1 MRSMKLEYD
10 NKTFGEAFSFTAVR
24 NPWTRMV
31 SGYRDKLSDQE
42 TEGAKKRGLGVGIVN
57 MIRGIDKDQII
68 DQNIYPTFAEYALW
82 LIKTRGTRNPH
93 FSPQHSVLHISKVKY
108 DFVVPV
114 EYSTVLSSDVFA
126 RINTN
131 ISLDESYDKSSDPRI
146 QSSAIYESL
155 YLIFKADFTLLNY
168 SNFTHPE
175 FPLPLFDC

>member
-1 MRSMKLEYD
+1 
-10 NKTFGEAFSFTAVR
+10 
-24 NPWTRMV
+24 
-31 SGYRDKLSDQE
+31 
-42 TEGAKKRGLGVGIVN
+42 

-93 FSPQHSVLHISKVKY
+93 FSPQHSVLHIS
-108 DFVVPV
+108 
-114 EYSTVLSSDVFA
+114 TVLSSDVFA

-146 QSSAIYESL
+146 QSSAIYAKEWLLQLDSAIIESL